1 MQSYATLKIG
11 ESMKKLDKKTKKKI
25 YFALILVG
33 LDLLLMG
40 ILCIVSN
47 YIPSIP
53 KGIVLGPFGILLWSF
68 IINLVSSIYFLI
80 SGIKIK
86 EKILI
91 CLALLLLIPIPT
103 WFFAGSQIIN
113 NVPLEY
119 SWDKPVLYLYPEQEE
134 NVTVTFEHPENL
146 LTTYPKY
153 EAKWEVTATPE
164 GNLYDENGK
173 YYYALYWDEK
183 SIVEEEFDEGFFV
196 TKENAIEFLETT
208 LTQIGLTR
216 REQNEFIMYWLPI
229 LEQNKKSIVNYTL
242 TEERQEENELMITP
256 KPDSLLRVAINIKK
270 VDKEVKIE
278 EQELP
283 HFTREGFTAVEW
295 GGSVR

>member
-1 MQSYATLKIG
+1 MIKMQSYATLKIG
-11 ESMKKLDKKTKKKI
+11 ESMKELDKKTKKKM

-80 SGIKIK
+80 SGIKTK

-91 CLALLLLIPIPT
+91 FLAPLFLIPIPA

-113 NVPLEY
+113 NIPLDH
-119 SWDKPVLYLYPEQEE
+119 SWDKPALYLYPEQEE
-134 NVTVTFEHPENL
+134 N
-146 LTTYPKY
+146 
-153 EAKWEVTATPE
+153 
-164 GNLYDENGK
+164 
-173 YYYALYWDEK
+173 
-183 SIVEEEFDEGFFV
+183 
-196 TKENAIEFLETT
+196 
-208 LTQIGLTR
+208 
-216 REQNEFIMYWLPI
+216 
-229 LEQNKKSIVNYTL
+229 
-242 TEERQEENELMITP
+242 ELMIIP

-270 VDKEVKIE
+270 VDKEVKTE

-295 GGSVR
+295 GGTICE